1 MYSASNAAE
10 SCQGLEQLVNGAR
23 IEAVEHDRK
32 RELPLLL
39 LGDEQETMI
48 DRYLERGDMFAL
60 RGGGRTLAV
69 IVVTDEGE
77 GTLEIKNLA
86 VLPEVQR
93 CGYGRAMIEFI
104 AVRYR
109 NRFGTL
115 LVGTGD
121 SHLTL
126 PFYER
131 CGFARAYVVP
141 DFFLRHY
148 DHPIVEDG
156 VRLRDMV
163 YLKRCIE

>member
-1 MYSASNAAE
+1 MYSASNAAKN
-10 SCQGLEQLVNGAR
+10 CQGLEQRINGAR
-23 IEAVEHDRK
+23 IEAVGHDRK

-39 LGDEQETMI
+39 LGDEQEKMI

-60 RGGGRTLAV
+60 RAGGRTLAV

-86 VLPEVQR
+86 VLPEVQGR
-93 CGYGRAMIEFI
+93 GYGRAMIEFV
-104 AVRYR
+104 AVHYR
-109 NRFGTL
+109 ERFDTL

-121 SHLTL
+121 SPLTL

-131 CGFARAYVVP
+131 CGFTRAYVVP

-148 DHPIVEDG
+148 DHPIVEAG

-163 YLKRCIE
+163 YLKRRIE